1 MLPSNPE
8 PRTQDHRRANSGN
21 GIRTRVPALRG
32 LCPSPLD
39 DTAACSLLDLSTAYS
54 ITRFTRFHNPT
65 GPEGIEPPTAGFGD
79 QCSTN

>member
-1 MLPSNPE
+1 MGPDRPAG
-8 PRTQDHRRANSGN
+8 PAGPTHSGN

-39 DTAACSLLDLSTAYS
+39 DTASGPCTLPPAL
-54 ITRFTRFHNPT
+54 PT

-79 QCSTN
+79 RCSTN